1 MYGLFMF
8 IIGCLLDG
16 VIEWKIGWIY
26 YDIEDDNNE
35 NQWLNIFYMFGNFL
49 VYGIQQKFCL
59 KESNNGDSGSEI
71 WFEGKYCFYK
81 KGKRV
86 FKKFKQSYL
95 YLFYYVFNCLEL
107 K

>member
-1 MYGLFMF
+1 
-8 IIGCLLDG
+8 
-16 VIEWKIGWIY
+16 
-26 YDIEDDNNE
+26 
-35 NQWLNIFYMFGNFL
+35 MFGNFL

-86 FKKFKQSYL
+86 F
-95 YLFYYVFNCLEL
+95 
-107 K
+107 